1 MSKKIC
7 IYPGTFD
14 PVTMG
19 HMDIIRRAAGIFDEV
34 YVGMLINQQKKFY
47 FSQEQRMEMLREAT
61 KNIEHVYV
69 ESFDGLLI
77 DYANAKGARFVV
89 RGIRNA
95 TDYEYEQQMAVINRT
110 LKPDLETVFLTA
122 SAGMDVVSSTFVREL
137 IAFDA
142 DLSGF
147 VPPCVYEYIKNC
159 RSAQHR

>member
-1 MSKKIC
+1 MSNKIC

-14 PVTMG
+14 PVTLG

-47 FSQEQRMEMLREAT
+47 FTQEQRMEMLREAT

>member
-14 PVTMG
+14 PVTLG

-47 FSQEQRMEMLREAT
+47 FTQEQRMEMLREAT
-61 KNIEHVYV
+61 KDIEHVYV

>member
-14 PVTMG
+14 PVTLG

-47 FSQEQRMEMLREAT
+47 FTQEQRMEMLREAT

-77 DYANAKGARFVV
+77 DYANTKGARFVV

>member
-1 MSKKIC
+1 MSNKIC

-14 PVTMG
+14 PVTLG

>member
-1 MSKKIC
+1 MSNKIC

-14 PVTMG
+14 PVTLG

-47 FSQEQRMEMLREAT
+47 FTQEQRMEMLREAT

-77 DYANAKGARFVV
+77 DYANTKGARFVV

-159 RSAQHR
+159 RSA

>member
-1 MSKKIC
+1 
-7 IYPGTFD
+7 
-14 PVTMG
+14 
-19 HMDIIRRAAGIFDEV
+19 
-34 YVGMLINQQKKFY
+34 
-47 FSQEQRMEMLREAT
+47 MEMLREAT

-77 DYANAKGARFVV
+77 DYANTKGARFVV

-159 RSAQHR
+159 RSA

>member
-14 PVTMG
+14 PVTLG

-47 FSQEQRMEMLREAT
+47 FTQEQRMEMLCEAT
-61 KNIEHVYV
+61 KDIEHVYV

>member
-14 PVTMG
+14 PVTLG

-159 RSAQHR
+159 RSA

>member
-1 MSKKIC
+1 MSNKIC

-14 PVTMG
+14 PVTLG

-47 FSQEQRMEMLREAT
+47 FTQEQRMEMLREAT

-77 DYANAKGARFVV
+77 DYANTKGARFVV

-122 SAGMDVVSSTFVREL
+122 SAGLDVVSSTFVREL

-159 RSAQHR
+159 RSA

>member
-1 MSKKIC
+1 MSNKIC

-14 PVTMG
+14 PVTLG

-47 FSQEQRMEMLREAT
+47 FTQEQRMEMLREAT

-69 ESFDGLLI
+69 ESFYGLLI

>member
-14 PVTMG
+14 PVTLG

>member
-1 MSKKIC
+1 MSNKIC

-14 PVTMG
+14 PVTLG

-47 FSQEQRMEMLREAT
+47 FTQEQRMEMLREAT

-159 RSAQHR
+159 RSA

>member
-14 PVTMG
+14 PVTLG

-47 FSQEQRMEMLREAT
+47 FTQEQRMEMLREAT

-159 RSAQHR
+159 RSA